1 MKKKTEENKKSGM
14 KITMVDD
21 IFGVARVNN
30 YSDDLT
36 FFTLVIKVN
45 DQISAS
51 IDGCKV
57 ISKDDRDFIGFPSKK
72 VEDKYYNIAYVNLSD
87 DIQSK
92 IIDKI
97 AELI

>member
-1 MKKKTEENKKSGM
+1 MKKKTEEKKPGI

-21 IFGVARVNN
+21 TFGVARVNN

-45 DQISAS
+45 DEISAS

-57 ISKDDRDFIGFPSKK
+57 ISKDDREFIGFPSKK

-87 DIQSK
+87 ELQSK

>member
-1 MKKKTEENKKSGM
+1 MKKKTEEKKPGI

-45 DQISAS
+45 DEISAS

-57 ISKDDRDFIGFPSKK
+57 ISKDDREFIGFPSKK

-87 DIQSK
+87 DLQSK